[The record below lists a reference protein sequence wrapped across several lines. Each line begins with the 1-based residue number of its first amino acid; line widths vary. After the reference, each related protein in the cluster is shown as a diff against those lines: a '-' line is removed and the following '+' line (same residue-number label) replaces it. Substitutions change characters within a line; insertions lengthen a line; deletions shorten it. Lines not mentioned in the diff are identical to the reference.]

1 MADSTDF
8 IGGPHGFLA
17 VSPILASFRLDI
29 MCVAVYSSGSV
40 SENCGVLRISKGGF
54 MNKRPYKIY
63 CAGPLFNPKEREEM
77 EHIAV
82 SLERAGYAVFLPQRD
97 GLEFA
102 RLLPVLLRRNVSS
115 EGASKILNNAIFCLD
130 VFHITDSHGLVL
142 NMNGRVPDEGAM
154 VEAGI
159 AWAHDKTLVIFKN
172 DDRSLLEGNCNPM
185 VLGLSNFEYVSEYE
199 EVPSAFSAKFSN
211 RADEFP
217 QFQNSRFE
225 AATQNGKEISSC
237 LASEKD
243 ARDITDLLIDLF
255 GRGNVKLQKSRE
267 GVVLK

>member
-1 MADSTDF
+1 M
-8 IGGPHGFLA
+8 G
-17 VSPILASFRLDI
+17 
-29 MCVAVYSSGSV
+29 
-40 SENCGVLRISKGGF
+40 
-54 MNKRPYKIY
+54 KRSYKIY

-82 SLERAGYAVFLPQRD
+82 CLEQAGYPVFLPQRD
-97 GLEFA
+97 GLEFS
-102 RLLPVLLRRNVSS
+102 RLLPVLLQRSLS
-115 EGASKILNNAIFCLD
+115 AEDATKILNNAIFCLD
-130 VFHITDSHGLVL
+130 VFHITDSRGLVL

-185 VLGLSNFEYVSEYE
+185 VLGLSNFEFVSKYE
-199 EVPSAFSAKFSN
+199 EIPSVFSAKFSK

-217 QFQNSRFE
+217 NFQNSRFE

-243 ARDITDLLIDLF
+243 TRDITDLLIDLF
-255 GRGNVKLQKSRE
+255 WERKCQVSKDPKRSCSQMNSPQ
-267 GVVLK
+267 

>member
-1 MADSTDF
+1 M
-8 IGGPHGFLA
+8 
-17 VSPILASFRLDI
+17 
-29 MCVAVYSSGSV
+29 
-40 SENCGVLRISKGGF
+40 SKC
-54 MNKRPYKIY
+54 PYKIY

-82 SLERAGYAVFLPQRD
+82 SLERAGYPVFLPQRD
-97 GLEFA
+97 GLEFS
-102 RLLPVLLRRNVSS
+102 RLLPVLLQRNVPT
-115 EGASKILNNAIFCLD
+115 EDAAKILNNAIFCLD
-130 VFHITDSHGLVL
+130 VFHITDSQGLVL

-185 VLGLSNFEYVSEYE
+185 VLGLSNFEFVSEYE
-199 EVPSAFSAKFSN
+199 EIPSAFSAKFSK

-217 QFQNSRFE
+217 NFQTSRFE
-225 AATQNGKEISSC
+225 AATQNGREISSC

-243 ARDITDLLIDLF
+243 AADVTDLLIDLF
-255 GRGNVKLQKSRE
+255 WERKCQTSSETKGSCSQVNPPQ
-267 GVVLK
+267 

>member
-1 MADSTDF
+1 MEKHS
-8 IGGPHGFLA
+8 
-17 VSPILASFRLDI
+17 
-29 MCVAVYSSGSV
+29 
-40 SENCGVLRISKGGF
+40 
-54 MNKRPYKIY
+54 YKIY

-77 EHIAV
+77 ENIAV
-82 SLERAGYAVFLPQRD
+82 ALECSGYSVFLPQRD
-97 GLEFA
+97 GLEFS
-102 RLLPVLLRRNVSS
+102 RLLPVLLQRNVSA
-115 EGASKILNNAIFCLD
+115 EGATKILNNAIFCLD

-185 VLGLSNFEYVSEYE
+185 VLGLSNFEFVSEYKE
-199 EVPSAFSAKFSN
+199 IPSAFSAKFSK

-217 QFQNSRFE
+217 HFQNSRFE

-243 ARDITDLLIDLF
+243 VRDITELLIDLF
-255 GRGNVKLQKSRE
+255 GEMSCRNSND
-267 GVVLK
+267 LKRNCSQAPSPQ